1 MRVESIQMF
10 RDILREDGWTRRGK
24 YTYVSPDGQ
33 NSISVGQYDMN
44 DTFVVEFMI
53 EDLIAAG
60 ATDLA
65 RRLGAR
71 I

>member
-1 MRVESIQMF
+1 ML
-10 RDILREDGWTRRGK
+10 RDVLREDGWTRRGK
-24 YTYVSPDGQ
+24 HTYVSPDGQ
-33 NSISVGQYDMN
+33 NSISVGQYDLN

-53 EDLIAAG
+53 EDLIEAG

-65 RRLGAR
+65 RSLGAG

>member
-1 MRVESIQMF
+1 ML
-10 RDILREDGWTRRGK
+10 RDVLREDGWTLRGK
-24 YTYVSPDGQ
+24 YTYVSPNGQ
-33 NSISVGQYDMN
+33 NSISVGQYDLN
-44 DTFVVEFMI
+44 NSFVVEFMI
-53 EDLIAAG
+53 EDLIEAG